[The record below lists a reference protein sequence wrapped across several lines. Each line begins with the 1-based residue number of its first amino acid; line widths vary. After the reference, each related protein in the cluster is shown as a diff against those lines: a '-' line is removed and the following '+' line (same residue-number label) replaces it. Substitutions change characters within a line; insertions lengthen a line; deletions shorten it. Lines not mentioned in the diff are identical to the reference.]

1 MCSLLS
7 TRRGCCGFASV
18 MRAVFVAVLLTFPVV
33 FAELYA
39 AENATEAA
47 FKGET
52 SAELV
57 RTEMTPASAK
67 HGDSVDYAKAF
78 RDATACVMAS
88 IPASIQKKLLGAEIS
103 PQCSV
108 ALLRTMRA
116 FQNFEPWALRLLDAT
131 GKYPTGLLQGS
142 RSDPGAFDEC
152 IGTVVR
158 DSYGNDV
165 SRGQYCNLVFYANN
179 GTAIEKLMEPTLDF
193 MHPIMRYY
201 KAHFSYTEVRM
212 MRLGIC
218 FLEDCT
224 QEDLQNMVNSVKP
237 SILKIEVTDCVTG
250 KPEPWSTTE
259 KAIVI
264 FLGLLGVVIAAA
276 TCMDLFMP
284 MQPKSSREQS
294 ALVQFVQAFA
304 ATSNTRLLLR
314 VADRSDSERY
324 PLQFLHGFR
333 LFSLSHIVLGHCC
346 LTVSDNVSCYLN
358 FLINSQYWPSMMA
371 VGAFNSVDTFFF
383 LSGFFLCLI
392 ITSQK
397 RNGLLVFVI
406 AVFRRLI
413 RTCVPLF
420 FILMCFYIVPLFING
435 PETKTFFMKFHEEMV
450 EHWWH
455 LLVQTK
461 NLYDMDPRIL
471 LAHTWFLSADFQLF
485 IVALPTLL
493 LLKRRKRL
501 ALAAFVLLSLVSYCL
516 AAWTLARNPH
526 IQPFLIIP
534 GATPQGTLETVN
546 KYYQLPFFH
555 GMCYF
560 SGCITCL
567 IMDSFRQRKISK
579 SVELAGWCVTGSSML
594 CCVFMKF
601 AWYTSPNPTS
611 EVGTQLAAFADRF
624 LWSASLAWITLA
636 CATGRGGV
644 FGRFLSRD
652 VFVPLSKLSFGVYII
667 HLPFIELMLFASRE
681 RVFWS
686 HFNQISLFF
695 SVTVWSLLLS
705 YISYVACEAPT
716 GALDRLAFRR
726 FRANGSERKNEYT
739 LENGVDVES
748 CKKKEDATLAR
759 F

>member
-7 TRRGCCGFASV
+7 TRRGWCGFASV
-18 MRAVFVAVLLTFPVV
+18 MRAVFVTVLLTFPVV

-39 AENATEAA
+39 AENATVAA
-47 FKGET
+47 FKGEKT
-52 SAELV
+52 AELV
-57 RTEMTPASAK
+57 PTEMTPASAQ

-152 IGTVVR
+152 IETVVR

-193 MHPIMRYY
+193 MHPI
-201 KAHFSYTEVRM
+201 VR
-212 MRLGIC
+212 LH
-218 FLEDCT
+218 
-224 QEDLQNMVNSVKP
+224 
-237 SILKIEVTDCVTG
+237 
-250 KPEPWSTTE
+250 
-259 KAIVI
+259 
-264 FLGLLGVVIAAA
+264 AA
-276 TCMDLFMP
+276 
-284 MQPKSSREQS
+284 R
-294 ALVQFVQAFA
+294 
-304 ATSNTRLLLR
+304 
-314 VADRSDSERY
+314 
-324 PLQFLHGFR
+324 G
-333 LFSLSHIVLGHCC
+333 
-346 LTVSDNVSCYLN
+346 
-358 FLINSQYWPSMMA
+358 
-371 VGAFNSVDTFFF
+371 
-383 LSGFFLCLI
+383 
-392 ITSQK
+392 
-397 RNGLLVFVI
+397 
-406 AVFRRLI
+406 
-413 RTCVPLF
+413 
-420 FILMCFYIVPLFING
+420 
-435 PETKTFFMKFHEEMV
+435 
-450 EHWWH
+450 
-455 LLVQTK
+455 
-461 NLYDMDPRIL
+461 
-471 LAHTWFLSADFQLF
+471 
-485 IVALPTLL
+485 
-493 LLKRRKRL
+493 RRKRL
-501 ALAAFVLLSLVSYCL
+501 ALGAFVLLSLVSYCL

-726 FRANGSERKNEYT
+726 FRANGSEPKNEYT